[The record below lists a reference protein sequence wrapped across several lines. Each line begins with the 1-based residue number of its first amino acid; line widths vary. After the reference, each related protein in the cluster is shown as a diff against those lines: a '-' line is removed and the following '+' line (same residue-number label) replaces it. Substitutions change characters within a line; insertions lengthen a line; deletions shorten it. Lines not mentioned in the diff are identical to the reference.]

1 MTAAFPVRHYLTEIS
16 GDSARQLSD
25 AARVGRNAAADEQER
40 LEDARMRGVM
50 EGRAAADA
58 EHGAALAAQ
67 KAAFEA
73 KLARE
78 REQWTAA
85 EGARLAELFN
95 AGLTD
100 IEQKISDCVGRVL
113 KPVVAADVRRAAVLS
128 LSETLRSMV
137 LKGAYAKIN
146 VSGPADLL
154 SALEGLLGEA
164 RSAMAF
170 HVAPGGVD
178 LVVNADD
185 TILETR
191 IGAWVNALG
200 GDAVSQDAARETG
213 AARAEEDE
221 GVFPS
226 ETTGE
231 AT

>member
-50 EGRAAADA
+50 EGRAAADV

-78 REQWTAA
+78 REQWAAA
-85 EGARLAELFN
+85 EGARLAELLN

-113 KPVVAADVRRAAVLS
+113 KPVVAADVRRAAVLRRDA
-128 LSETLRSMV
+128 LRARGV
-137 LKGAYAKIN
+137 GVDHRHELHARG
-146 VSGPADLL
+146 GR
-154 SALEGLLGEA
+154 ELLGMELPE
-164 RSAMAF
+164 
-170 HVAPGGVD
+170 VAYPDDGG
-178 LVVNADD
+178 AQFGRHGCHSSRCRR
-185 TILETR
+185 TPR
-191 IGAWVNALG
+191 PAGA
-200 GDAVSQDAARETG
+200 S
-213 AARAEEDE
+213 
-221 GVFPS
+221 
-226 ETTGE
+226 
-231 AT
+231 